1 MGEPVKLGPGQEPGR
16 SPNAGVLA
24 SDGRHAHPDRPVSS
38 MTLGQLVGEITGEV
52 TLLAKKQIALVK
64 AELKADLKSE
74 AKMVGGLSLAAI
86 TALVAI
92 NMFFVTAILALAQV
106 MPAWGA
112 GLVVAGA
119 LLGFAAIFA
128 LVGWQKRVRAPLAK
142 TRETLK
148 EDVEWTRERFA

>member
-1 MGEPVKLGPGQEPGR
+1 MDEPVKTGQGQAMGGGVPGTARQT
-16 SPNAGVLA
+16 
-24 SDGRHAHPDRPVSS
+24 HPDRPVSS

-52 TLLAKKQIALVK
+52 TLLAKKQIELVK
-64 AELKADLKSE
+64 AELKSDLKAE
-74 AKMVGGLSLAAI
+74 MKMVGGLSLAAL
-86 TALVAI
+86 TALAAI
-92 NMFFVTAILALAQV
+92 NMLFVTLILALAQV

-112 GLVVAGA
+112 GLVVTGA
-119 LLGFAAIFA
+119 LLVVAVIFA

>member
-1 MGEPVKLGPGQEPGR
+1 MGEPVKLGPGQGPGQVT
-16 SPNAGVLA
+16 STGVPV
-24 SDGRHAHPDRPVSS
+24 DGRHTHPDRPVSS

-52 TLLAKKQIALVK
+52 TLLAKKQIELVK
-64 AELKADLKSE
+64 AELKADLKTE
-74 AKMVGGLSLAAI
+74 MKMVGGLSLAAL
-86 TALVAI
+86 TALAAI
-92 NMFFVTAILALAQV
+92 NMLFVTVILALAQV

-119 LLGFAAIFA
+119 LLGVAAIFA

>member
-1 MGEPVKLGPGQEPGR
+1 
-16 SPNAGVLA
+16 
-24 SDGRHAHPDRPVSS
+24 

-64 AELKADLKSE
+64 AELKADLKAE

-92 NMFFVTAILALAQV
+92 NMLFVTAILALAQV

-142 TRETLK
+142 TRETWK
-148 EDVEWTRERFA
+148 EDMEWTRERFA